1 MADLTLPTVLALA
14 AADAVNPCE
23 LAVLT
28 LALIAILTRYPRER
42 KKFLQIGFAFTA
54 AIFIMYIIYG
64 LLLVNVL
71 KSISQIATVKIW
83 TYTILGVIGI
93 VLGGFN
99 IKDYF
104 AYGAGGI
111 VTEVPRKWRPSMKNL
126 IAKITSPGGAFVIG
140 LFVAL
145 FLTPCTMGP
154 YFICCGILQ
163 AMAVLQTVPWL
174 LIYNIIFVLPMIAI
188 TLIVYFG
195 FTTVDRVYG
204 WREKNIRLLH
214 LIAGILLVLIGLA
227 LVFRW
232 IH

>member
-1 MADLTLPTVLALA
+1 MADLTLSTVLALA

-28 LALIAILTRYPRER
+28 LALVAILTRYPRER
-42 KKFLQIGFAFTA
+42 KKVLQVGFAFTA

-64 LLLVNVL
+64 LVLVNVF
-71 KSISQIATVKIW
+71 KSISQIAAIKIW
-83 TYTILGVIGI
+83 VYTLLGIVGV

-126 IAKITSPGGAFVIG
+126 IAKITSPGGAFIIG

-163 AMAVLQTVPWL
+163 AFAVLQTVPWL
-174 LIYNIIFVLPMIAI
+174 IIYNIIFVLPMIAI
-188 TLIVYFG
+188 TLLVYFG
-195 FTTVDRVYG
+195 FTTVDKVYG
-204 WREKNIRLLH
+204 WREKNLRLLH

-227 LVFRW
+227 LIFRW